1 MGTLNYRLP
10 DDNLVIKTTSNL
22 VVHPQYNSSGLR
34 NNDIALLKLEEEIRL
49 TGKNIKIKFTKKQF
63 DQRFFRV
70 YPNNRTS

>member
-49 TGKNIKIKFTKKQF
+49 TGKNIKIKFTK
-63 DQRFFRV
+63 
-70 YPNNRTS
+70 TI